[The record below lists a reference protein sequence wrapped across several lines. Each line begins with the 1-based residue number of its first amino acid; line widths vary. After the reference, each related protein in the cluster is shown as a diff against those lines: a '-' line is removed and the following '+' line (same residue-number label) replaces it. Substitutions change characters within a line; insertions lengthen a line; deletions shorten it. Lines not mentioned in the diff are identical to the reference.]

1 MPPFLTE
8 GGWGVES
15 APQSLQIIHR
25 PLYPTRRFLHNPTG
39 ANDLSLGRP
48 SLCRPYGIQK
58 PPFCPDPS
66 TGRQVS
72 RADWGTGHLSR
83 APPLPRPTR
92 LGHRFHF
99 VIDAG
104 DPPPPSNPP
113 LPSRPDGGPIGGQV
127 ICGEGHLRRSP
138 HRQETRTIRRPCG
151 RLGGTGHLWRSFTTR
166 REQMTCPLVARDGPA
181 GVPCR
186 LGDTCRLGDRSF
198 VAQAGPI
205 EGRADRGT
213 GHLSRV
219 PPLPRPTRLGHR
231 FHFVIDAGDPPPPSN
246 PPLPSRPDAGPIGG
260 QVICGVAGGSGIESN
275 NLNLKR
281 PSPSASALS

>member
-1 MPPFLTE
+1 MTCPFLRSADPIEGQVICLRMPPFLTE

-48 SLCRPYGIQK
+48 SLCRPYGIQR

-127 ICGEGHLRRSP
+127 ICG
-138 HRQETRTIRRPCG
+138 
-151 RLGGTGHLWRSFTTR
+151 
-166 REQMTCPLVARDGPA
+166 VA
-181 GVPCR
+181 GV
-186 LGDTCRLGDRSF
+186 
-198 VAQAGPI
+198 
-205 EGRADRGT
+205 
-213 GHLSRV
+213 
-219 PPLPRPTRLGHR
+219 
-231 FHFVIDAGDPPPPSN
+231 
-246 PPLPSRPDAGPIGG
+246 
-260 QVICGVAGGSGIESN
+260 SGIESN